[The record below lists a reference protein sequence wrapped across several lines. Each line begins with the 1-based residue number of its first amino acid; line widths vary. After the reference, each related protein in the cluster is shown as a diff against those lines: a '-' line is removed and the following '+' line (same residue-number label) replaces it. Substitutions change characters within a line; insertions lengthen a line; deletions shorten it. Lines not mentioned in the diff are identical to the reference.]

1 MRPGPPVQPSRR
13 RPPRRQEVPQERN
26 RRHRLDQP
34 LRSRALLVLL
44 LLASSPL
51 VLGLAEPPGL
61 PGAEWQQAL
70 SRQAYPK
77 STVTRAIQPRKQQ
90 NLTIGYLTAI
100 KGGLK
105 DRQGLAISGAFSMAL
120 DEINSD
126 PNILPNVKLVM
137 RWSDTRGETV
147 EATKAM
153 IDMICEGVAAF
164 FGPEGSCYVEAI
176 VAQSRNIPMISY
188 KCSDYKASK
197 VNTFA
202 RTEPP
207 DTQVTKSVI
216 ALLLH
221 YGWNKFTIIT
231 ESAWSTVA
239 KSLEE
244 QATKNNLT
252 VNHYKTVED
261 RHTCCEERLPCC
273 QVSVWF
279 QLIQETKNMTRS
291 QSKFTLYLDISRGTR
306 RRDDCNDSSNHF
318 PSVYCLSR
326 EGGGGLR

>member
-1 MRPGPPVQPSRR
+1 M
-13 RPPRRQEVPQERN
+13 
-26 RRHRLDQP
+26 
-34 LRSRALLVLL
+34 
-44 LLASSPL
+44 
-51 VLGLAEPPGL
+51 
-61 PGAEWQQAL
+61 
-70 SRQAYPK
+70 
-77 STVTRAIQPRKQQ
+77 
-90 NLTIGYLTAI
+90 
-100 KGGLK
+100 
-105 DRQGLAISGAFSMAL
+105 
-120 DEINSD
+120 
-126 PNILPNVKLVM
+126 
-137 RWSDTRGETV
+137 
-147 EATKAM
+147 
-153 IDMICEGVAAF
+153 
-164 FGPEGSCYVEAI
+164 
-176 VAQSRNIPMISY
+176 
-188 KCSDYKASK
+188 
-197 VNTFA
+197 NTFA

-291 QSKFTLYLDISRGTR
+291 QLKFRLRSIFLRKSSRRPKRCVR
-306 RRDDCNDSSNHF
+306 REPPSLSASRFRFCLSSNRAAF
-318 PSVYCLSR
+318 VFETVLAR
-326 EGGGGLR
+326 L

>member
-120 DEINSD
+120 DEVSFLSSPLSLSLFCNKSHAFR
-126 PNILPNVKLVM
+126 PLQKSHPRGSTNVYLNLH
-137 RWSDTRGETV
+137 S
-147 EATKAM
+147 
-153 IDMICEGVAAF
+153 
-164 FGPEGSCYVEAI
+164 
-176 VAQSRNIPMISY
+176 IPS
-188 KCSDYKASK
+188 
-197 VNTFA
+197 
-202 RTEPP
+202 
-207 DTQVTKSVI
+207 
-216 ALLLH
+216 
-221 YGWNKFTIIT
+221 
-231 ESAWSTVA
+231 
-239 KSLEE
+239 
-244 QATKNNLT
+244 
-252 VNHYKTVED
+252 
-261 RHTCCEERLPCC
+261 
-273 QVSVWF
+273 
-279 QLIQETKNMTRS
+279 
-291 QSKFTLYLDISRGTR
+291 
-306 RRDDCNDSSNHF
+306 
-318 PSVYCLSR
+318 
-326 EGGGGLR
+326 

>member
-1 MRPGPPVQPSRR
+1 MYELQ
-13 RPPRRQEVPQERN
+13 
-26 RRHRLDQP
+26 
-34 LRSRALLVLL
+34 
-44 LLASSPL
+44 
-51 VLGLAEPPGL
+51 
-61 PGAEWQQAL
+61 
-70 SRQAYPK
+70 
-77 STVTRAIQPRKQQ
+77 
-90 NLTIGYLTAI
+90 
-100 KGGLK
+100 
-105 DRQGLAISGAFSMAL
+105 
-120 DEINSD
+120 
-126 PNILPNVKLVM
+126 
-137 RWSDTRGETV
+137 
-147 EATKAM
+147 
-153 IDMICEGVAAF
+153 
-164 FGPEGSCYVEAI
+164 
-176 VAQSRNIPMISY
+176 

-239 KSLEE
+239 RSLEE

-291 QSKFTLYLDISRGTR
+291 QSKFYFTISIYIAGRVIGTTVTIHPSISR
-306 RRDDCNDSSNHF
+306 
-318 PSVYCLSR
+318 SVYRRSTYSEETAFSIPPVRNKFPPDLFLEHLDLWLGTSCLYFF
-326 EGGGGLR
+326 EIPNNLN

>member
-34 LRSRALLVLL
+34 PRSRSCGNRSRALLVLL

-120 DEINSD
+120 DEVS
-126 PNILPNVKLVM
+126 LL
-137 RWSDTRGETV
+137 SLSLF
-147 EATKAM
+147 
-153 IDMICEGVAAF
+153 C
-164 FGPEGSCYVEAI
+164 SLH
-176 VAQSRNIPMISY
+176 SRNKSFRPVQKSHPTG
-188 KCSDYKASK
+188 STR
-197 VNTFA
+197 TF
-202 RTEPP
+202 
-207 DTQVTKSVI
+207 I
-216 ALLLH
+216 
-221 YGWNKFTIIT
+221 
-231 ESAWSTVA
+231 
-239 KSLEE
+239 
-244 QATKNNLT
+244 
-252 VNHYKTVED
+252 
-261 RHTCCEERLPCC
+261 
-273 QVSVWF
+273 
-279 QLIQETKNMTRS
+279 
-291 QSKFTLYLDISRGTR
+291 
-306 RRDDCNDSSNHF
+306 
-318 PSVYCLSR
+318 
-326 EGGGGLR
+326 